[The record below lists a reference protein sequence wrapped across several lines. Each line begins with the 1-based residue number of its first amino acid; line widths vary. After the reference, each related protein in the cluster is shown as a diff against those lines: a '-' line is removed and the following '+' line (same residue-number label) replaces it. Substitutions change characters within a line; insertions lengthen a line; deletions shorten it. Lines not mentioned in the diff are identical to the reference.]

1 MLDNNKKESETIS
14 QQRKAREDF
23 LELKKMQSGES
34 SAPLPPIAEAI
45 LPTTF
50 NEKLK
55 NFWFYNRFFVLGVA
69 FLLIVFAILFNQCVS
84 RIDYDICVTVY
95 TSSPIG
101 ENDLQ
106 KMAEYFEKICDDIND
121 DGEVHVQII
130 DCSFSKNSNTQ
141 LSIEANLEANQ
152 KLQSVLVA
160 EYKAML
166 FITDDYTLDY
176 MQSISSEE
184 SFFEDTVMLDKS
196 FYDSCE
202 TEDLF
207 KLPSDIKLSRRKINK
222 TTMNDNKTAI
232 LCYETAGKMID
243 SIRDK

>member
-1 MLDNNKKESETIS
+1 MLDNNKKESETIR

-34 SAPLPPIAEAI
+34 SAPPPPSAEAI

-55 NFWFYNRFFVLGVA
+55 NFLFYNRFIVLGVA

-95 TSSPIG
+95 TSSPVG

-106 KMAEYFEKICDDIND
+106 RMAEYFEKICDDING

-130 DCSFSKNSNTQ
+130 DCSFSKNSNRQ
-141 LSIEANLEANQ
+141 LSIAANQ

-196 FYDSCE
+196 FYDFCE

-222 TTMNDNKTAI
+222 TTMKDNKTAI

>member
-1 MLDNNKKESETIS
+1 MLDNNKKESETIR

-34 SAPLPPIAEAI
+34 SAPPPPSAEAI

-50 NEKLK
+50 SEKLK
-55 NFWFYNRFFVLGVA
+55 NFWFYNRFIVLGVA

-95 TSSPIG
+95 TSSPVG

-106 KMAEYFEKICDDIND
+106 RMAEYFEKICDDING

-130 DCSFSKNSNTQ
+130 NCSFSKNSNRQ
-141 LSIEANLEANQ
+141 LSIAANQ

-196 FYDSCE
+196 FYDFCE

-207 KLPSDIKLSRRKINK
+207 KLPNDIKLSRRKINK
-222 TTMNDNKTAI
+222 TTMKDNKTAI

-243 SIRDK
+243 RIRDK